1 MTAFTRPSTASRFLR
16 SCRGAR
22 GFSSQPRRRIQFLS
36 PLDPP
41 EDVSANASREL
52 FRRFED
58 VQKDAL
64 EKRDTSAYVPTTR
77 IHNVTISKLLL
88 RDACTCPKCVDPSST
103 QKNYQTTQIPENID
117 VKSVYNTPDGK
128 IQVTWENDI
137 AELGTDHVSEYP
149 SKLFRD
155 TRYLGEVCDPQ
166 KIISDREVPWN
177 AQIMKSELKFADFDT
192 YMTNDDS
199 LREVLWHLQLYGL
212 VFLKNVPSSL
222 KDAAVENIATRIGRI
237 RDTFYGRT
245 WDVRS
250 VPDAKNVAYT
260 SRYLGLHMDLLY
272 MANPPGYQF
281 LHCMENTAQ
290 GGASIFSDTTW
301 AASHLNPASRSLLH
315 ALQIPYEYKNNGEHY
330 FHNHPVLY
338 SKGSVKHVNYSPPF
352 QAPFLTSPRFAD
364 EQWHLKIAALRE
376 FSAAVEDPAN
386 VVEYRLQE
394 GECVIFNNRRV
405 LHGRKEFDALG
416 GKRHYKGTYIDTDV
430 VLSRHRVLKQ
440 LNEQTWSG
448 EKVLKVLQEQKST
461 PFSNNSFLSPMAER

>member
-1 MTAFTRPSTASRFLR
+1 MAALMRPPTVSRFLR
-16 SCRGAR
+16 CCRGTR
-22 GFSSQPRRRIQFLS
+22 GFSLQPRRGIQFLN

-41 EDVSANASREL
+41 EDLSANDSREL
-52 FRRFED
+52 FKSVED
-58 VQKDAL
+58 VQKNGL
-64 EKRDTSAYVPTTR
+64 EKREPSAYVPT
-77 IHNVTISKLLL
+77 IEIGKVTISKLLL

-117 VKSVYNTPDGK
+117 VKSVSGTSEGK
-128 IQVTWENDI
+128 IQVTWDNDI

-149 SKLFRD
+149 SRLFHQN
-155 TRYLGEVCDPQ
+155 TRILEDVCDPH
-166 KIISDREVPWN
+166 KIISNSEVAWN
-177 AQIMKSELKFADFDT
+177 AKMMKDKLKFVDFDA

-199 LREVLWHLQLYGL
+199 LYEVLEHLHLYGL

-222 KDAAVENIATRIGRI
+222 KDAAVEDIATRIGRI

-290 GGASIFSDTTW
+290 GGASIFSDTKW
-301 AASHLNPASRSLLH
+301 AASHLKPASRYLLH
-315 ALQIPYEYKNNGEHY
+315 ALQIPYEYRNNGEHY

-338 SKGSVKHVNYSPPF
+338 RKSSVKHVNYSPPF
-352 QAPFLTSPRFAD
+352 QAPFLLHPQYAD
-364 EQWHLKIAALRE
+364 EQWHQKIAALRE
-376 FSAAVEDPAN
+376 FSAAVEDPEN

-430 VLSRHRVLKQ
+430 VSSRYRVLKQ
-440 LNEQTWSG
+440 LDE
-448 EKVLKVLQEQKST
+448 EKHPDRVATQLKEMK
-461 PFSNNSFLSPMAER
+461 